1 MAPAAAM
8 SSVLACFVL
17 ALATT
22 QGFIVA
28 PAAAAAVLARTS
40 SPAAAFP
47 HTTAAAA
54 TVAAPRRTVSMMAGL
69 ADRSTAVLDLAA
81 APITQVMTTM
91 EYRELLAANPDKLIV
106 TKWYADFCRSCKA
119 MDLKYKKLAIE
130 RPDVIFVAIN
140 VAESKELKQAHG
152 VNVIPQ
158 VHMHAGHL
166 GLVESFTCGPSKMPT
181 LARKVYRYAN
191 VQRYIA
197 SARGGLME
205 KLTSFSAGV
214 GTKLSIPSLPTPT
227 QVSASSK
234 GIMEKLAELERSA
247 TQRQRSLSDLSIMI
261 G

>member
-1 MAPAAAM
+1 
-8 SSVLACFVL
+8 
-17 ALATT
+17 
-22 QGFIVA
+22 
-28 PAAAAAVLARTS
+28 
-40 SPAAAFP
+40 
-47 HTTAAAA
+47 
-54 TVAAPRRTVSMMAGL
+54 MMAGL
-69 ADRSTAVLDLAA
+69 ADRNTAVLDLAA
-81 APITQVMTTM
+81 APVTQIMTTM

-158 VHMHAGHL
+158 VHLNAGHL

-181 LARKVYRYAN
+181 LARKVERYAD
-191 VQRYIA
+191 VQKYIA

-214 GTKLSIPSLPTPT
+214 GTKLSIPSMPTPS
-227 QVSASSK
+227 QMSASSK

-247 TQRQRSLSDLSIMI
+247 SQRQPSLSDLSIMV